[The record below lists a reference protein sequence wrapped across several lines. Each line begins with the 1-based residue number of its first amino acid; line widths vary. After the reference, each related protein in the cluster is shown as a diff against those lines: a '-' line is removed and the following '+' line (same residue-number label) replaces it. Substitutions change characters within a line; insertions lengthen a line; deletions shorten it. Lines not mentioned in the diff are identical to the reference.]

1 MPKAGLGQTSTGDS
15 LASHSA
21 VDNLVPSPAHTTHTY
36 THYYSPMQSS
46 ALHLHPAFDN
56 SHSSAGRTE
65 PPIQLELPF
74 EYVGNKAKLSHP
86 VAF

>member
-1 MPKAGLGQTSTGDS
+1 
-15 LASHSA
+15 
-21 VDNLVPSPAHTTHTY
+21 
-36 THYYSPMQSS
+36 MQSS